1 MKATFS
7 NLWADLREK
16 RLWPVAVLLLAGL
29 IAVPLLLKKSPEEPA
44 PVQPVASEPQS
55 APKTEQLKGLATVK
69 LEETGAGDGSSLDT
83 FLPSNPFRPPE
94 RIVEEA
100 EEELGDDGSE
110 PDDVTLS
117 EELVESGSGGGETGS
132 GGGDT
137 GADTGSD
144 TGGDTGDTGED
155 DGTTTKT
162 TEYTFVLDVTFTN
175 NGRTRKIKG
184 LEKLDMLPS
193 TASPLL
199 LFLGVSAN
207 AGNAVFLVDST
218 LETAGEGRCEP
229 SEAECAF
236 LHLGAGSEH
245 MFTNADG
252 DSYRLRVDQIRKVEV
267 DSGASAAAAAKRAK
281 RPSPALAAPKAKRR
295 FTSPLISDL
304 LSVSSTTVDN
314 STGSGARR

>member
-1 MKATFS
+1 MKTSFA
-7 NLWADLREK
+7 NLWGDLREK

-29 IAVPLLLKKSPEEPA
+29 IAVPVLLQKSPEEPPPA
-44 PVQPVASEPQS
+44 QPVASEPQG
-55 APKTEQLKGLATVK
+55 APKTERLKGLATVT
-69 LEETGAGDGSSLDT
+69 LEEAEAGDGSSLDT

-100 EEELGDDGSE
+100 EEQLGDDGSE
-110 PDDVTLS
+110 PNDVTLS
-117 EELVESGSGGGETGS
+117 EELAEGGSEAGETGS

-137 GADTGSD
+137 GADTG
-144 TGGDTGDTGED
+144 GDTGDTGD
-155 DGTTTKT
+155 GDGTTTET
-162 TEYTFVLDVTFTN
+162 TEYTYVLDVTFIN
-175 NGRTRKIKG
+175 NGRKRKIKG

-229 SEAECAF
+229 SKAECAF

-252 DSYRLRVDQIRKVEV
+252 DSYLLRVDQIRKVEV
-267 DSGASAAAAAKRAK
+267 DSGASASGAPKGAG
-281 RPSPALAAPKAKRR
+281 RPGAALAAPQAKRR

-304 LSVSSTTVDN
+304 LSVSSTTADN
-314 STGSGARR
+314 STRPGARR

>member
-1 MKATFS
+1 MKTTFS

-29 IAVPLLLKKSPEEPA
+29 IAVPVLLKKSPEEPPPA
-44 PVQPVASEPQS
+44 QPVASEPQS
-55 APKTEQLKGLATVK
+55 APKTEQLKGLATVT
-69 LEETGAGDGSSLDT
+69 LEEAEAGDGSSLDT

-117 EELVESGSGGGETGS
+117 EELVESGSGVGETGS

-137 GADTGSD
+137 GADTG
-144 TGGDTGDTGED
+144 GDTGDTGD
-155 DGTTTKT
+155 GDGTTTET
-162 TEYTFVLDVTFTN
+162 TEYTYVLDVTFIN

-229 SEAECAF
+229 SKAECAF

-252 DSYRLRVDQIRKVEV
+252 DSYRLRVDQIRKVKVE
-267 DSGASAAAAAKRAK
+267 SRASASAAAKRAK

-304 LSVSSTTVDN
+304 LSVSSTTADN